1 MQLLVLGMHR
11 SGTSSVT
18 RLLNMAGAWF
28 GPEGISTGANEQN
41 RKGFWERRDV
51 RDMCDALLR
60 GGGFDWWRVSRFD
73 LDAIPEAVRE
83 NQLKAFRKIV
93 LELDAHRPWVLKEP
107 RLCLLLPLLQPVL
120 EVPIFIHVFREP
132 LEVAASV
139 HARSDIPRPAALGL
153 WELYTIRSLEASA
166 GMPRLLVRYDELT
179 ADPVAT
185 TTRLLDELADLGV
198 QGLRRPTEREITAFI
213 TPDLYHQR
221 RSAEVRGL
229 HLNQQQA
236 QIAAAIDDGTVF
248 DAPLPSAVSEGALES
263 LVDFEET
270 EDRLSRLNDAEERIA
285 TANATAAT
293 ATATAATATAAADAA
308 AATAAAA
315 ADAAAAT
322 AAAATAAAAD
332 GDRLHQKREQ
342 ELRRELRQR
351 LREERARR
359 RKDVAEIATAARVA
373 LTRAERNIR
382 SIGDSRAWWLTG
394 QLIGLRRTLTPGM
407 SRRQIGPLG
416 RALAAIE
423 HGKREVKKRSEDG

>member
-11 SGTSSVT
+11 SGTSGVT

-83 NQLKAFRKIV
+83 NQLKVFRKIV

-107 RLCLLLPLLQPVL
+107 RLCLLLPLLKPVL
-120 EVPIFIHVFREP
+120 EVPIFIHVVREP

-139 HARSDIPRPAALGL
+139 HARSGFSRPAALGL

-213 TPDLYHQR
+213 TPDLHHQR

-263 LVDFEET
+263 LVDFEEA
-270 EDRLSRLNDAEERIA
+270 EDRLSRLSDIEERI
-285 TANATAAT
+285 
-293 ATATAATATAAADAA
+293 
-308 AATAAAA
+308 AAAA
-315 ADAAAAT
+315 ADR
-322 AAAATAAAAD
+322 
-332 GDRLHQKREQ
+332 DRLHQKREQ
-342 ELRRELRQR
+342 ELRRVAPAVAGGESPATEGRR
-351 LREERARR
+351 GARHRGPGGPHTGRRERPVDRRVPGVVAHGSADGPAAHAHSGDVPSTTRTVGKGARRHRARQ
-359 RKDVAEIATAARVA
+359 ARGEETVRGRMSG
-373 LTRAERNIR
+373 TSGRERVGAIPVR
-382 SIGDSRAWWLTG
+382 E
-394 QLIGLRRTLTPGM
+394 RTVGH
-407 SRRQIGPLG
+407 R
-416 RALAAIE
+416 
-423 HGKREVKKRSEDG
+423 